1 MTLSSGSQ
9 FIVQGAS
16 RGIGLSI
23 TERILARDP
32 DSIVLATCRG
42 IPSQA
47 KALANLQEK
56 YQNRLRLISL
66 DVESETSVKN
76 AASETKAVHE
86 VDRIINVAGVL
97 HEEGLTPEKRLS
109 DITPSNFEKVMRVNA
124 LGALLVAKWFSPL
137 LTKARPSQFVNI
149 SARVGSISDNQLGGW
164 YSYRC
169 SKAALNMITRNLS
182 IELKRKLPE
191 VICTAIHPG
200 TTDTNLSKPFQ
211 ETFGSIGSRPRKK
224 PQLKYWS

>member
-76 AASETKAVHE
+76 AASETKAVVHE

-97 HEEGLTPEKRLS
+97 HEEGLTPRKDFQTL
-109 DITPSNFEKVMRVNA
+109 
-124 LGALLVAKWFSPL
+124 PL
-137 LTKARPSQFVNI
+137 PTS
-149 SARVGSISDNQLGGW
+149 
-164 YSYRC
+164 
-169 SKAALNMITRNLS
+169 
-182 IELKRKLPE
+182 RKS
-191 VICTAIHPG
+191 CG
-200 TTDTNLSKPFQ
+200 
-211 ETFGSIGSRPRKK
+211 
-224 PQLKYWS
+224 